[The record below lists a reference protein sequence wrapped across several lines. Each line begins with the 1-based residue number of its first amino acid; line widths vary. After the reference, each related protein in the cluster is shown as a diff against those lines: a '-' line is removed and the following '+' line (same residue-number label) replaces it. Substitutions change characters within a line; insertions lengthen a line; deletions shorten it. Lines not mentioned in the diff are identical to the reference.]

1 MLEFPHGIIG
11 ASPSAPHGIIGAS
24 PSARRRRHRG
34 GGWQREDGQAVVVC
48 PPAWQHVVHS
58 TLGKLQ
64 YQSNSLFPFFIRQ
77 HPMGAADMPY

>member
-1 MLEFPHGIIG
+1 MSMLEFPHGIIG

-48 PPAWQHVVHS
+48 APSWQHAVHS

-64 YQSNSLFPFFIRQ
+64 YQSNMVPESYRRFLVQ
-77 HPMGAADMPY
+77 YKAV